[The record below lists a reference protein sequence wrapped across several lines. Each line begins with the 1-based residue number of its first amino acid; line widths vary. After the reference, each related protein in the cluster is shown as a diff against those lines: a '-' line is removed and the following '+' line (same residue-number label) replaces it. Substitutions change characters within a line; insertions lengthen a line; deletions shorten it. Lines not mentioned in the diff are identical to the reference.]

1 LKDDHFQT
9 TTLPGNSGYAWTLTT
24 RLGDMIA
31 EVEKRYGQRDQSWTV
46 LGIEFSPNG
55 PQIWYPGNRK
65 HIAIQLAPNA
75 LQDTVLACYQLAH
88 ESVHLLA
95 PTGGMGAPVIEEGLA
110 TVFSEDYVLQK
121 FLSRGH
127 TSMSSYIEAAALVRE
142 LLSIAP
148 DAIPRLRSIQPAFT
162 EMTNATFVEAGLV
175 VPESLV
181 AQLLSPFRR
190 E

>member
-1 LKDDHFQT
+1 MKDDHFQA
-9 TTLPGNSGYAWTLTT
+9 TTLPSNDGYTWTLTT

-46 LGIEFSPNG
+46 LGIEFSPKG

-65 HIAIQLAPNA
+65 HVAIQLAPNA

-95 PTGGMGAPVIEEGLA
+95 PTGRKAAPVIEEGLA
-110 TVFSEDYVLQK
+110 TVFSEDYVQQK
-121 FLSRGH
+121 FYRTGLTNMR
-127 TSMSSYIEAAALVRE
+127 SYIEAAALVRE
-142 LLSIAP
+142 LLLIAP

-162 EMTNATFVEAGLV
+162 EMKNTTFVEAGLAV
-175 VPESLV
+175 SESLV
-181 AQLLSPFRR
+181 TRLLSPFCR

>member
-1 LKDDHFQT
+1 MKDDHFQT
-9 TTLPGNSGYAWTLTT
+9 SPLPSNNGYTWTLAT

-65 HIAIQLAPNA
+65 HVAIQLAPNA

-88 ESVHLLA
+88 ESVHLLSPA
-95 PTGGMGAPVIEEGLA
+95 GGRGAPVIEEGLA
-110 TVFSEDYVLQK
+110 TVFSEDYVQQVFFRKGL
-121 FLSRGH
+121 
-127 TSMSSYIEAAALVRE
+127 TNMSSYSEAATLVRD

-148 DAIPRLRSIQPAFT
+148 DAISRLRSIEPAFT
-162 EMTNATFVEAGLV
+162 KMTNATFIEAELEA
-175 VPESLV
+175 PESLV
-181 AQLLSPFRR
+181 TQLLSQFCR
-190 E
+190 